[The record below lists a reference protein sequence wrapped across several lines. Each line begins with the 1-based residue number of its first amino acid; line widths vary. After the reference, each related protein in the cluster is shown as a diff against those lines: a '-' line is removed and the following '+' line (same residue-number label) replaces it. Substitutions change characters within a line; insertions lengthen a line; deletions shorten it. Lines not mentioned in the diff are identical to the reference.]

1 MPRYVVDRA
10 TSAAGRHTAPRW
22 ATRGPPGIGRPGGA
36 RSGVVSNT
44 RAESPAA
51 AIAREQEPETSA
63 CPGCAAVLAVVP
75 GLASTHPGAS
85 PSCAGLFAVT
95 VRGLRE
101 EAAQDVRMAAVLQ
114 LATDAFDAQHLVDG
128 EPAAAA
134 VRLCLWL
141 ERDIDP
147 LRAGELI
154 GRVADAA
161 PRLQTRPKSWTTT
174 VADLA
179 ADLDVVDLPT
189 LVRTWADTVWTDW
202 AAAHPALRAAAGTT
216 LPG

>member
-1 MPRYVVDRA
+1 MPRYVVDQA

-22 ATRGPPGIGRPGGA
+22 ASPGPPGIGRPGGA
-36 RSGVVSNT
+36 RSGVVSTT
-44 RAESPAA
+44 RAGTPAA
-51 AIAREQEPETSA
+51 AVGARGPETSA
-63 CPGCAAVLAVVP
+63 CPGCTAILAVVP
-75 GLASTHPGAS
+75 GLAGTHPGAS

-101 EAAQDVRMAAVLQ
+101 EAAQDVRTAAVLQ

-147 LRAGELI
+147 QRAGELA

-202 AAAHPALRAAAGTT
+202 AAAHPALRAAAGST